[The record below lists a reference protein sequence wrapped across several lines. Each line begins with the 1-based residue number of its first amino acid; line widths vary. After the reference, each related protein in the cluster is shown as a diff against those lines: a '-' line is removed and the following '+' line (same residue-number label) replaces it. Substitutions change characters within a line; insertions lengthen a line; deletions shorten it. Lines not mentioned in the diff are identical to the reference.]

1 METEHIIYHLTLADY
16 FNNLPADEPY
26 VPHEFERDGFIHC
39 TKGEERLLLVADTIY
54 RRVPGDFLALVIDE
68 GKLTSPLKYE
78 NVGGIMFP
86 HIYGPLNRD
95 AIVRV
100 MTMGRRED
108 GTFLPIGEPDRDAEQ
123 AVATEAWL
131 SQARTEQLLAETT
144 ELRAR
149 TIKRLLSIEA
159 EISNIKSQISKQ
171 VFLPEVQTPVAPAQP
186 VATVASAMPAAPVAV
201 KPPAPTLEAR
211 VAQLEAEISNLKS
224 QISNLQSRLPKTRRA
239 IVKGGKRVTR
249 RKSAI

>member
-1 METEHIIYHLTLADY
+1 MTEIIYHLTPAGY
-16 FNNLPADEPY
+16 FKSLPADQPY
-26 VPHEFERDGFIHC
+26 LPREFERDGFIHC

-68 GKLTSPLKYE
+68 RRVTSPLKVE

-100 MTMGRRED
+100 VAMGRRED
-108 GTFLPIGEPDRDAEQ
+108 GTFLPIGEPNHEAEQ

-131 SQARTEQLLAETT
+131 SQARTEQMLAEST

-149 TIKRLLSIEA
+149 TIERLLGIEA
-159 EISNIKSQISKQ
+159 EIANLKAQISKQ
-171 VFLPEVQTPVAPAQP
+171 AFPPATPAPAAIEASVP
-186 VATVASAMPAAPVAV
+186 PTVAVAESPA
-201 KPPAPTLEAR
+201 PAPTLEAR
-211 VAQLEAEISNLKS
+211 VARLEAEIVDLESQISNLKS
-224 QISNLQSRLPKTRRA
+224 RAAKTKVQHRARSRKPTTRLR
-239 IVKGGKRVTR
+239 
-249 RKSAI
+249 